1 MHHISQIIQTLSP
14 EDKKIFITGLK
25 LRNKRNDTKN
35 IELFRLMDTQDITK
49 NAELA
54 LYGKAFEALQSG
66 KLLPEN
72 EEEVQFVAAMLTSD
86 ESHLYSVQLW
96 KKYLAALEKSR
107 VHHGFSMSNG
117 KTRDASGNDL
127 SFA

>member
-1 MHHISQIIQTLSP
+1 MNTLIRKGQTTFFGDNAFPHGLSRSGY
-14 EDKKIFITGLK
+14 F
-25 LRNKRNDTKN
+25 NKR
-35 IELFRLMDTQDITK
+35 ESE
-49 NAELA
+49 ELA
-54 LYGKAFEALQSG
+54 IYGKTFEALQNG

-86 ESHLYSVQLW
+86 ESHLYSAQLW

-117 KTRDASGNDL
+117 KTKDVGGNEL